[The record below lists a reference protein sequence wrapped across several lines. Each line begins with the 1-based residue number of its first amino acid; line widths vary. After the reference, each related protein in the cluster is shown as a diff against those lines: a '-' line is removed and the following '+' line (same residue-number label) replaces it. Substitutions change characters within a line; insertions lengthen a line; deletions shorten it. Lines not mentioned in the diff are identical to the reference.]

1 MRKRESAYIRGF
13 LHVFAGLI
21 LHMHSDFQNVIE
33 DKFFA
38 FMLRFGT
45 NPTSS
50 RDHSKPFF
58 FSYYEKAYM
67 VYFQNTQKSHG
78 KRLRFTRNSES
89 KESFSQNILKSIF
102 F

>member
-13 LHVFAGLI
+13 LHVYAGLI

-50 RDHSKPFF
+50 GDHSKPLLDR
-58 FSYYEKAYM
+58 
-67 VYFQNTQKSHG
+67 KSVV
-78 KRLRFTRNSES
+78 
-89 KESFSQNILKSIF
+89 
-102 F
+102 